1 MRRTMMLGALAI
13 ALGLSACDGSGSEGA
28 AEYAD
33 TDMAM
38 AEPVIV
44 MPQGPTEATDAAA
57 TSAEAGGASSGAP
70 APEVQPVSTI
80 AYSYRYALD
89 LPADEVNPMRSRHEA
104 ACVEAGPRVCQILGS
119 ESQAYG
125 DDRVSATLRVRA
137 TPAWLTTFRA
147 RLEGQADDAGG
158 RIASSQ
164 TDAEDLSRSLT
175 DTEARLRALETLRD
189 RLQQLLA
196 TRSGPLEQLLQ
207 TERELARVQGEL
219 DATRSALA
227 VLRDRV
233 AMSQLTITYQS
244 ETQFASNSAFSPVG
258 NAFANSLRVFMATLG
273 GLIYLVAGLLPL
285 ALILLPVGWLVR
297 RWVRVR
303 RERRPPPPLD

>member
-1 MRRTMMLGALAI
+1 MRRTMMLGALTI
-13 ALGLSACDGSGSEGA
+13 ALGLSACDGERDNSA
-28 AEYAD
+28 AEYGSAD
-33 TDMAM
+33 VAM
-38 AEPVIV
+38 MEIAPGAPVSP
-44 MPQGPTEATDAAA
+44 PQAMDAAA
-57 TSAEAGGASSGAP
+57 TSADAGASPGAP
-70 APEVQPVSTI
+70 APEVQPVSAI

-89 LPADEVNPMRSRHEA
+89 LPSDQVNPMRSRHEA

-125 DDRVSATLRVRA
+125 DDQVSATLWLRA

-147 RLEGQADDAGG
+147 GLEGQADDAGG

-244 ETQFASNSAFSPVG
+244 ETRFASNSAFSPVG

-297 RWVRVR
+297 RWVRIR
-303 RERRPPPPLD
+303 RERRPPPAA

>member
-13 ALGLSACDGSGSEGA
+13 ALGLSACDGGRDNSA
-28 AEYAD
+28 AEHGSAD
-33 TDMAM
+33 VAM
-38 AEPVIV
+38 MEIAPAAPVSP
-44 MPQGPTEATDAAA
+44 PQATEAAA
-57 TSAEAGGASSGAP
+57 TSAEAGASSGAP
-70 APEVQPVSTI
+70 APEVQPVSAI

-89 LPADEVNPMRSRHEA
+89 LPSDQVNAMRSRHEA

-125 DDRVSATLRVRA
+125 DDQVSATLRLRA

-147 RLEGQADDAGG
+147 GLEGQAGDAGG

-233 AMSQLTITYQS
+233 TMSQLTITYQS
-244 ETQFASNSAFSPVG
+244 ETRFASNSAFSPVG
-258 NAFANSLRVFMATLG
+258 NALANSLRVFMATLG

-297 RWVRVR
+297 RWVRIR
-303 RERRPPPPLD
+303 RERRPPPAV

>member
-1 MRRTMMLGALAI
+1 MRRTWMMGALAI
-13 ALGLSACDGSGSEGA
+13 ALGVSACDGGREDLA
-28 AEYAD
+28 AEYGSAD
-33 TDMAM
+33 VSMLEIAPAAP
-38 AEPVIV
+38 AESLK
-44 MPQGPTEATDAAA
+44 ATDAAE
-57 TSAEAGGASSGAP
+57 TSAEAGGSSGAP
-70 APEVQPVSTI
+70 APAVQPVSTI

-89 LPADEVNPMRSRHEA
+89 LPSDQVNTMRSRHEA

-125 DDRVSATLRVRA
+125 DDRVSATLRLRA

-147 RLEGQADDAGG
+147 GLEGQAGDAGG

-244 ETQFASNSAFSPVG
+244 ETRFASNSVFSPVG

-285 ALILLPVGWLVR
+285 LLILVPVGWLVR
-297 RWVRVR
+297 RWVRIR
-303 RERRPPPPLD
+303 RDRRTPKAP

>member
-1 MRRTMMLGALAI
+1 MRRTMMLGALAT
-13 ALGLSACDGSGSEGA
+13 ALGLSACDGGRDNSA
-28 AEYAD
+28 AEYGSAD
-33 TDMAM
+33 VAM
-38 AEPVIV
+38 MEIAPAAPVSP
-44 MPQGPTEATDAAA
+44 PQATDAAA
-57 TSAEAGGASSGAP
+57 TSAEAGASSGAP
-70 APEVQPVSTI
+70 APAVQPVSTI

-89 LPADEVNPMRSRHEA
+89 LPSDQVNAMRSRHEA

-125 DDRVSATLRVRA
+125 DDQVSATLRLRA

-147 RLEGQADDAGG
+147 GLEGQADDAGG

-244 ETQFASNSAFSPVG
+244 ETRFASNSAFSPVG

-297 RWVRVR
+297 RWVRIR
-303 RERRPPPPLD
+303 RERRPPPAD

>member
-13 ALGLSACDGSGSEGA
+13 ALGISACDGGRDNSA
-28 AEYAD
+28 AEYGSAD
-33 TDMAM
+33 VAM
-38 AEPVIV
+38 MEIAPGAPVSP
-44 MPQGPTEATDAAA
+44 PQATDAAA
-57 TSAEAGGASSGAP
+57 TSAEAGASSGAP
-70 APEVQPVSTI
+70 APEVQPVSAI

-89 LPADEVNPMRSRHEA
+89 LPSDQVNAMRSRHEA

-125 DDRVSATLRVRA
+125 DDQVSATLRLRA

-147 RLEGQADDAGG
+147 GLEGQADDAGG

-244 ETQFASNSAFSPVG
+244 ETRFASNSAFSPVG

-285 ALILLPVGWLVR
+285 ALILVPVGWLVR

-303 RERRPPPPLD
+303 RERRPPPTV

>member
-1 MRRTMMLGALAI
+1 MRRTLMLGALTI
-13 ALGLSACDGSGSEGA
+13 ALGLSACDGGSSRGS
-28 AEYAD
+28 AEYAEA
-33 TDMAM
+33 DMAM
-38 AEPVIV
+38 AEPLIV
-44 MPQGPTEATDAAA
+44 MPQGPSKATDTAA
-57 TSAEAGGASSGAP
+57 TSADGGAASGTP
-70 APEVQPVSTI
+70 APEVQPVSAI
-80 AYSYRYALD
+80 AYSYRYALE
-89 LPADEVNPMRSRHEA
+89 LPSDQVNGLRSRHEA

-125 DDRVSATLRVRA
+125 DDQVSATLRLRA

-147 RLEGQADDAGG
+147 GLEGQADDAGG

-233 AMSQLTITYQS
+233 AMSTLTLTYQS
-244 ETQFASNSAFSPVG
+244 ETRFASNSAFSPVG
-258 NAFANSLRVFMATLG
+258 NALGNSLRVFMATLG

-285 ALILLPVGWLVR
+285 LLILLPVGWLVR
-297 RWVRVR
+297 RWVRIR
-303 RERRPPPPLD
+303 RERRTPPAVD

>member
-13 ALGLSACDGSGSEGA
+13 AVGISACDGGRDNSA
-28 AEYAD
+28 AEYGSAD
-33 TDMAM
+33 VAM
-38 AEPVIV
+38 MEIAPAAPVSP
-44 MPQGPTEATDAAA
+44 MQAKDAAA
-57 TSAEAGGASSGAP
+57 TSAEAGASSGAP
-70 APEVQPVSTI
+70 VPAVQPVSAI

-89 LPADEVNPMRSRHEA
+89 LPSDQVNAMRSRHEA
-104 ACVEAGPRVCQILGS
+104 ACIEAGPRVCQILGS

-125 DDRVSATLRVRA
+125 DDQVSATLRLRA

-147 RLEGQADDAGG
+147 GLEGQADDAGG

-244 ETQFASNSAFSPVG
+244 ETRFASNSVFSPVG

-273 GLIYLVAGLLPL
+273 GLIYLVAGLLPV

-297 RWVRVR
+297 RWVRIR